1 MWAAIVVG
9 SNVGIS
15 VLIGDFYDYHE
26 TFLMSSSCLYGLGDL
41 EMLYSAYFIRNNM
54 QLLAR
59 NEYFPRTSTMKLTV
73 FEIGGK

>member
-1 MWAAIVVG
+1 MWTAIVVE

-15 VLIGDFYDYHE
+15 VLIGDFYDDQE
-26 TFLMSSSCLYGLGDL
+26 TLLVSSSCLYGLGDL
-41 EMLYSAYFIRNNM
+41 EMLYSAYSIRNNM

-59 NEYFPRTSTMKLTV
+59 NEYFPRTSTMKLAV